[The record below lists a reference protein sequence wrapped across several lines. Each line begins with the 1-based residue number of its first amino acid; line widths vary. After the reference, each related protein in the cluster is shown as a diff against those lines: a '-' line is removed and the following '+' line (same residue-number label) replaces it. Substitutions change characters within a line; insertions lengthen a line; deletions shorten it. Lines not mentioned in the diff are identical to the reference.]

1 MRTTPPRARRAAG
14 LTLAALALTT
24 LVACSGD
31 DGGEQPAAP
40 ASGAAGAAPAVELD
54 AAGALAEVGEPLRVG
69 VLVSLRS
76 APGEGQDVLTAA
88 EGARVAAYR
97 LGLGGADVELEVVD
111 DAGTSEGATRAVA
124 DLVDAGVSGIVAAST
139 GEHLQA
145 AVGAAA
151 GAGVPL
157 LLPYERELTAL
168 PDGVWATGPSG
179 DAVDQALLAAMGER
193 GLERPFVVS
202 ADGVDVDG
210 VGSAD
215 REDYTGDNLG
225 AVVARATRAVEDGT
239 ADSVVVAASATS
251 QAQVVAALQGRGS
264 TAPVVLSP
272 EALSPGFATGLTEAG
287 GTPAG
292 EFLTVGVDA
301 SDATTLGTSQRAEAT
316 ASYFSALRLAA
327 GDPELQDLFGSVP
340 FADVAEGADTASHDA
355 VLALAAAAVEAG
367 SVEPADVAA
376 ALTGLTV
383 DTSDGLAGP
392 ALDFA
397 DSQALAPDAV
407 VALEATTQDP
417 QVRPVAATE
426 EEAAPRLYWFATAAA
441 GR

>member
-145 AVGAAA
+145 AVDAAA
-151 GAGVPL
+151 GAGVTL

-168 PDGVWATGPSG
+168 PDAVWATGPSG
-179 DAVDQALLAAMGER
+179 DAVDQALLAA
-193 GLERPFVVS
+193 
-202 ADGVDVDG
+202 
-210 VGSAD
+210 
-215 REDYTGDNLG
+215 
-225 AVVARATRAVEDGT
+225 
-239 ADSVVVAASATS
+239 
-251 QAQVVAALQGRGS
+251 
-264 TAPVVLSP
+264 
-272 EALSPGFATGLTEAG
+272 
-287 GTPAG
+287 
-292 EFLTVGVDA
+292 
-301 SDATTLGTSQRAEAT
+301 
-316 ASYFSALRLAA
+316 
-327 GDPELQDLFGSVP
+327 
-340 FADVAEGADTASHDA
+340 
-355 VLALAAAAVEAG
+355 
-367 SVEPADVAA
+367 
-376 ALTGLTV
+376 
-383 DTSDGLAGP
+383 
-392 ALDFA
+392 
-397 DSQALAPDAV
+397 
-407 VALEATTQDP
+407 
-417 QVRPVAATE
+417 
-426 EEAAPRLYWFATAAA
+426 
-441 GR
+441 